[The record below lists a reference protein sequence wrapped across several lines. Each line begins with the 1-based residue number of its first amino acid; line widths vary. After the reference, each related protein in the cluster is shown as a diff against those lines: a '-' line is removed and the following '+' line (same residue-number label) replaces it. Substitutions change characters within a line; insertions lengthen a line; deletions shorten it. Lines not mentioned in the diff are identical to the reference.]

1 MWFAYKY
8 YPMREES
15 CFVLGTAWP
24 VLRRMAAELGQR
36 LVDVGTLCEPS
47 DLYFLTR
54 DEIESA
60 LVARGSGK
68 AMPEYLALT
77 ADRRELREARKR
89 LHPPGTIPEET
100 RENPGLKFKET
111 QFKNDDSSDTLRG
124 IPVSPGTITA
134 PASRIMNAQEFDRM
148 QPGSILVCPMTS
160 PAWTQLFA
168 HAVGLVTDI
177 GGILGHGSIVAR
189 EYGIPAVLGTGNV
202 TQRVESGQT
211 LVVDGDAGTVVIQAR

>member
-1 MWFAYKY
+1 M
-8 YPMREES
+8 
-15 CFVLGTAWP
+15 
-24 VLRRMAAELGQR
+24 
-36 LVDVGTLCEPS
+36 DVGTLGEPS
-47 DLYFLTR
+47 DLYFLTS
-54 DEIESA
+54 DEIKPA
-60 LVARGSGK
+60 LVARGVGK

-77 ADRRELREARKR
+77 AARRELREARKR
-89 LHPPGTIPEET
+89 LHPPGTIPEEA

-124 IPVSPGTITA
+124 IPVSPGTIAA

-168 HAVGLVTDI
+168 YAVGLVTDI

-189 EYGIPAVLGTGNV
+189 EYGIPAVVGTGNV
-202 TQRVESGQT
+202 TQRVDSGQI
-211 LVVDGDAGTVVIQAR
+211 LEVDGDAGTVVIRTDD